1 MMRRAGI
8 VTVQTAEV
16 MYQRSV
22 RGLSQQVG
30 VGSAFIEEA
39 GRFLAKKGESQDET
53 FAVCKYRVP
62 PVVVVPTVQQSVVVP
77 DTIDFGFA
85 IKVLLNT
92 KPSDLF
98 IASLDMPNKEV
109 LIELANL
116 AKMKK
121 AISEPLSITLLGA
134 PNPDKKDHF
143 KHGQKHVNSITNTIE
158 RDPMQELN
166 VFFGKTSQLSWNHSK
181 YFIADSGLILGGINF
196 DPSHYQAGVAD
207 IALMFDSPELALFTK
222 HHMYMQCEQIAARSN
237 DWSPTSRNW
246 ASHVI
251 KDFDELSLGPVVGE
265 YHSQCLVAI
274 DSNVA
279 KKGEGQAASKIIPW
293 LIDKAESEI
302 CISQQDIGFS
312 LLRPYLG
319 SKAGI
324 LRPLESLANSL
335 GKLFVREIM
344 ESLNKAFIRGVK
356 VKIVL
361 SADGAKVNGLP
372 YYYLGHK
379 ETERYLH
386 VNIDKKHHH
395 LLEVIPAPKGN
406 HMKAMVVDKR
416 ISLVGSK
423 NMYRTNLDDT
433 VVIIED
439 EGVSDTILKVI
450 EAATQNDASKPRF
463 EEVI

>member
-1 MMRRAGI
+1 MLRLA
-8 VTVQTAEV
+8 TTPTAE
-16 MYQRSV
+16 MMFQRSLMSA
-22 RGLSQQVG
+22 RRYSQQVG

-92 KPSDLF
+92 KPSDLC

-134 PNPDKKDHF
+134 PHPDKWDHV

-158 RDPMQELN
+158 RDPMQEHN

-181 YFIADSGLILGGINF
+181 YFIADSRLILGGINF

-274 DSNVA
+274 DSKVA

-302 CISQQDIGFS
+302 CISQQDLGFSLLALS
-312 LLRPYLG
+312 LLRPYFG

-324 LRPLESLANSL
+324 LRPFESLANSL

-344 ESLNKAFIRGVK
+344 ESLNKAVIRGVK

-361 SADGAKVNGLP
+361 SADGVKVNGIP

-406 HMKAMVVDKR
+406 HMKAIVVDR
-416 ISLVGSK
+416 RLSLIGSK
-423 NMYRTNLDDT
+423 NMYPTNLDDT

-450 EAATQNDASKPRF
+450 EAAT
-463 EEVI
+463 